1 MAPWRV
7 GATHAGG
14 SRRLEVHRTKAME
27 ENQVKI
33 IAADIYDVDLHPW
46 KPPIILRLITD
57 EGPYGLGEFP
67 LCYGAGRQGAIGML
81 KELVEGFVIGADP
94 MRIEAMW
101 HTLYRRTFWAQG
113 GGPVIYGGMST
124 IDEALW
130 DLKGKA
136 YGCPV
141 YELLGGK
148 VHDALHVYANGWYS
162 GEWAPGKGSR
172 PQSVEE
178 YGEYAAQVVELGYD
192 ALKFNPFGPPGPR
205 DPRGRRGSAGGG
217 WGDHERALEPWRADL
232 GYARVQAVRQAV
244 GPDVEIMVECHGW
257 FGPGSAIEMG
267 RRLVDLSPS
276 YYEEPVDAMNVEC
289 MKKVADN
296 VPLKIAA
303 GERLYTRYM
312 FREYIESQ
320 VLDLLQPDVGLAG
333 GITETKKIA
342 AAAETYDLY
351 VQPHNCHGPIATAAA
366 VQLDACLTN
375 FLIQELVP
383 FRDPIAYD
391 LVNEPLERTV
401 VDGYMPLPEGP
412 GLGVTLNEDLVS
424 RCPRIHVE

>member
-1 MAPWRV
+1 MRIV
-7 GATHAGG
+7 
-14 SRRLEVHRTKAME
+14 
-27 ENQVKI
+27 
-33 IAADIYDVDLHPW
+33 AADIYDVDLHHW

-57 EGPYGLGEFP
+57 EGLYGLGELP
-67 LCYGAGRQGAIGML
+67 LCYGSGRQGALGML
-81 KELVEGFVIGADP
+81 KELVERFVLGADP
-94 MRIEAMW
+94 MAIEAMW

-113 GGPVIYGGMST
+113 GGPVIYGAMST

-130 DLKGKA
+130 DIKGKA
-136 YGCPV
+136 LGVPV

-148 VHDALHVYANGWYS
+148 VRDSIHCYANGWYS
-162 GEWAPGKGSR
+162 GEWTPGNGSR
-172 PQSVEE
+172 PQSVQE

-192 ALKFNPFGPPGPR
+192 VLKFNPFGPPGPR
-205 DPRGRRGSAGGG
+205 DDRSWTDRAGGG
-217 WGDHERALEPWRADL
+217 GWADHERVMEPWRADI
-232 GYARVQAVRQAV
+232 GYARVQAVREAM
-244 GPDVEIMVECHGW
+244 GPAAEIMVDCHGF
-257 FGPGSAIEMG
+257 FGPSSAIEMG
-267 RRLVDLSPS
+267 RRLVDLRPF

-289 MKKVADN
+289 MKKVADH

-333 GITETKKIA
+333 GITECKKIA
-342 AAAETYDLY
+342 AAAETYNLH

-383 FRDPIAYD
+383 FREQITYD
-391 LVNEPLERTV
+391 LVNEPLEITV
-401 VDGYMPLPEGP
+401 VDGYMPVPEGP
-412 GLGVTLNEDLVS
+412 GLGVTLNEELVA
-424 RCPRIHVE
+424 RCPHLRLE